1 MNKTQLLQNL
11 PPETK
16 QLFALSLDRLE
27 KRDKRDIPTST
38 PFFTGEE
45 QQEFTS
51 LLEKHAPFCDFHFLG
66 GYPDAER
73 TLCYFPASWEDFAP
87 SSLPDPWEDR
97 PLTLL
102 RGNIKGEVGHR
113 DVLGSLMGLGITRRT
128 LGDILISEQTMQVMV
143 QTDIAPIL
151 LSQWSQVGR
160 YPVSLEEAPFTAL
173 TLPPAHRKEITTTVS
188 SLRLDR
194 LTSCGFG
201 ISRSKATSLISTGTV
216 SVNHRDCRKPDKLLE
231 VGDVLVCKGLG
242 KCKFTQDRGETK
254 KGRILIVMEKYL

>member
-11 PPETK
+11 PSETR
-16 QLFALSLDRLE
+16 QLFALALDRLE

-38 PFFTGEE
+38 PFFTCEE

-51 LLEKHAPFCDFHFLG
+51 LLEKHAPYCDFHFLG

-73 TLCYFPASWEDFAP
+73 ALCYFPASWEEFQAHL
-87 SSLPDPWEDR
+87 LPDPWEDC

-102 RGNIKGEVGHR
+102 RGTLKGEVGHR

-128 LGDILISEQTMQVMV
+128 LGDILISEQTIQVVV
-143 QTDIAPIL
+143 QSELAPIL

-160 YPVSLEEAPFTAL
+160 YPLSLEESPLSAL
-173 TLPPAHRKEITTTVS
+173 TLPPTHRKEITTTVS

-194 LTSCGFG
+194 LTSLGFS
-201 ISRSKATSLISTGTV
+201 ISRSKATSLISSGTV

-242 KCKFTQDRGETK
+242 KCKFTEDRGETK